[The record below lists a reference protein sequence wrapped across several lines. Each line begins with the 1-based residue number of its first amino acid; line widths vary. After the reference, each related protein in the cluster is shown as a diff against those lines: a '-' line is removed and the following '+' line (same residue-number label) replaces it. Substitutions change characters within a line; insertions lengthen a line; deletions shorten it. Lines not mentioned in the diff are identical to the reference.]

1 GGGGRV
7 GWAGGR
13 PDIGRRF
20 GARGGPALP
29 TAYEPF
35 GNVHLEALASGLPVV
50 TSVVAGGAE
59 IVDERCGA
67 IVAPDDA
74 AGLAA
79 ALDKLRGR
87 NAAEVRDAARAAAEP
102 FTFARQVRALEEVY
116 RRLGRN
122 R

>member
-1 GGGGRV
+1 AGTGVRQV
-7 GWAGGR
+7 AYRWAAAADALG
-13 PDIGRRF
+13 
-20 GARGGPALP
+20 LP
-29 TAYEPF
+29 TRDAQF
-35 GNVHLEALASGLPVV
+35 GNGNLAALASGLPVV
-50 TSVVAGGAE
+50 TGVVAGGAE

-67 IVAPDDA
+67 IVAPDAA

-79 ALDKLRGR
+79 AFDKLRGR

-116 RRLGRN
+116 RRLGRH